1 MALGVDEEK
10 LRHMTTVEIRDMLK
24 AKSKKK
30 APKAAKKK
38 PVKKKVAPKKKKA
51 PAKTK
56 SKK

>member
-10 LRHMTTVEIRDMLK
+10 LRHMTTVEIRDLLK
-24 AKSKKK
+24 EKSRKK

-38 PVKKKVAPKKKKA
+38 APKKKPSPKKKKS
-51 PAKTK
+51 PAKSK